1 MQKRMR
7 KAILLGLAGGISW
20 AAVNYF
26 LDKHISVSFVGG
38 ASWFVVSMLVSWISP
53 KINQNP

>member
-7 KAILLGLAGGISW
+7 KAVLLGLAGGISW

-38 ASWFVVSMLVSWISP
+38 ASWFLVTIVVSWFSQ
-53 KINQNP
+53 KINQS

>member
-7 KAILLGLAGGISW
+7 KAVLLGLAGGISW
-20 AAVNYF
+20 AAVNYS

-38 ASWFVVSMLVSWISP
+38 ASWFLFTIVVSFFSQ
-53 KINQNP
+53 KINQT

>member
-7 KAILLGLAGGISW
+7 KAVLLGLAGGISW

-38 ASWFVVSMLVSWISP
+38 ASWFLVTIVVSFFSQ
-53 KINQNP
+53 KINQS